1 MVCAQHGVTRR
12 AAVAVVAAIALALGI
27 GIVALPASAGTQH
40 RAAVVVEVDGVIHT
54 GKVSFS
60 GDSISGL
67 DAMRGAGFDPL
78 VRVFG
83 ANGGAVCA
91 IDVNDT
97 TIGCPA
103 DGTCL
108 TCDQPR
114 YWAYFRAHPGATSYT
129 YSITGAGLTQVHD
142 GDVEAWVW
150 GTGSPPSRFVSFADV
165 WGPDPTTTTR
175 VPVTTTPTTTSTT
188 TRASS
193 PPTVGGA
200 GPLTTNPA
208 ASVPTVAGS
217 TATTVEKPTSG
228 SATVA
233 LRKGSSSTA
242 TDRTNGSP
250 ETSGDTRR
258 VASAPVVARGGGGSP
273 YGLVGFA
280 AVIAALLG
288 AIAFARRRRVA
299 LGGES
304 R

>member
-1 MVCAQHGVTRR
+1 MVCSSHGVARR
-12 AAVAVVAAIALALGI
+12 AGLSVAVALVVAVVLGI
-27 GIVALPASAGTQH
+27 GTAVLPARAATQN

-67 DAMRGAGFDPL
+67 EAMRSAGFEPL

-91 IDVNDT
+91 IEVNGT

-129 YSITGAGLTQVHD
+129 YSSMGAGLTQVHD

-150 GTGSPPSRFVSFADV
+150 GTGSPPSRFVSFAEV

-175 VPVTTTPTTTSTT
+175 APVTTRKP
-188 TRASS
+188 
-193 PPTVGGA
+193 
-200 GPLTTNPA
+200 
-208 ASVPTVAGS
+208 
-217 TATTVEKPTSG
+217 TATKPT
-228 SATVA
+228 
-233 LRKGSSSTA
+233 
-242 TDRTNGSP
+242 
-250 ETSGDTRR
+250 
-258 VASAPVVARGGGGSP
+258 
-273 YGLVGFA
+273 
-280 AVIAALLG
+280 
-288 AIAFARRRRVA
+288 
-299 LGGES
+299 
-304 R
+304 